1 MWDMRSHY
9 FYFMNHVPLFENSTL
24 HKKWVKESNWKI
36 RDHLQKKIRQRFLQS
51 KSLLLWDVIYN
62 QILTVQPMNNLCQSS
77 FLMQTTFFT
86 FLIKS
91 TKKLHYPT
99 TRQSKKTLNN
109 SNRIIDLNLYLIH
122 LKVLT
127 WNVHILMVSIL
138 QDQTPVTPRITLEC
152 TIIWFIIRR
161 DWELSNF
168 LKSQKNHNL
177 HHQEQQNVS
186 KLKVIIVLL
195 YQM

>member
-1 MWDMRSHY
+1 M
-9 FYFMNHVPLFENSTL
+9 
-24 HKKWVKESNWKI
+24 I
-36 RDHLQKKIRQRFLQS
+36 C
-51 KSLLLWDVIYN
+51 N

-127 WNVHILMVSIL
+127 WNVHIPMVSIL

-161 DWELSNF
+161 DLELSNYS
-168 LKSQKNHNL
+168 KSQKNHNL

>member
-1 MWDMRSHY
+1 MWDMHSHY

-24 HKKWVKESNWKI
+24 HKKWVEESNWKI

-51 KSLLLWDVIYN
+51 NSLLLWDVIYN

-161 DWELSNF
+161 DLELLNYS
-168 LKSQKNHNL
+168 KSQKNHNL

-195 YQM
+195 YQT